1 MSRALVTFR
10 GQRPRPLSSVCLV
23 VVLISAALAPRVAS
37 ADDNGDADFG
47 RSGAYVGVGG
57 SRVFDFIE
65 DSLDGLPVLTDIKV
79 DDIWGVN
86 GRAGYRLT
94 SWLALEGEYEWL
106 DDIHAHLGSLT
117 IAHIGTQIATANVRL
132 IWPLG
137 RFQPYLLGGA
147 GAMFLNTRGIAGLD
161 VDRTA
166 FTGRVGLGIDV
177 YLTKSVLVEVGADA
191 LLTDARI
198 SLDTPFG
205 SVTENAPA
213 FVTLQFGLGYR
224 F

>member
-1 MSRALVTFR
+1 LGIM
-10 GQRPRPLSSVCLV
+10 GPMSSVCLV
-23 VVLISAALAPRVAS
+23 VVLVGSALAPRVAS
-37 ADDNGDADFG
+37 AGDDGDADFA
-47 RSGAYVGVGG
+47 RGAGYVGVGG

-65 DSLDGLPVLTDIKV
+65 DSLDDIPVLTDIEV

-86 GRAGYRLT
+86 GRVGYHLT

-117 IAHIGTQIATANVRL
+117 IAHIGTQLATANVRL

-147 GAMFLNTRGIAGLD
+147 GAMFLNTRGIVGLD
-161 VDRTA
+161 VDRSA
-166 FTGRVGLGIDV
+166 FVGRVGLGIDV
-177 YLTKSVLVEVGADA
+177 YLTKSVFVEVGADA

-205 SVTENAPA
+205 SVSEDGPV